1 MIDVRREYDISELYE
16 YHLIQ
21 KSYGMDV
28 VT

>member
-1 MIDVRREYDISELYE
+1 MIDVRREYDISELDE

-21 KSYGMDV
+21 KSYGLDM